1 MNRRTRALAISRTV
15 KRRVA
20 ERDGGMCVLCGRPG
34 EPVCHV
40 ISRAQG
46 GLGIEENVWT
56 GCLDCHMAYDQGINR
71 YAIRRRLET
80 YLRSKYP
87 NWDEVP
93 LTYKKGE

>member
-1 MNRRTRALAISRTV
+1 MNRRTRALAISRDV

-20 ERDGGMCVLCGRPG
+20 ERDNGLCVLCGRPG

-56 GCLDCHMAYDQGINR
+56 GCWDCHRRYDQGTNR
-71 YAIRRRLET
+71 YAIRRALET
-80 YLRSKYP
+80 YMRQQYP

-93 LTYKKGE
+93 LTYTKGE